1 VSRIPLTY
9 STKLHL
15 KALPL
20 FCIVL
25 LSANRFHFNLKRK
38 ENEFFTTSLYEINCI
53 LDDCYLAEQP
63 NDPDNA
69 ELIQEQLPYIY
80 KDYKDVF
87 SKTVADQ
94 LPEHRA
100 YDHWIVLT
108 KPLLGS
114 FSPLYKQ
121 STEELEATKVYVM
134 ENL

>member
-1 VSRIPLTY
+1 VSCIPLTHPTELY
-9 STKLHL
+9 P
-15 KALPL
+15 KALPS
-20 FCIVL
+20 FRIAL

-38 ENEFFTTSLYEINCI
+38 ENEFFTTSLYEINRI
-53 LDDCYLAEQP
+53 LDDRYL
-63 NDPDNA
+63 A

-87 SKTVADQ
+87 SKTAANQ

-108 KPLLGS
+108 EPLLGS

-121 STEELEATKVYVM
+121 STEELEATKAYVM
-134 ENL
+134 ENLQKGYIKHS